1 MCAEKRI
8 ILVLYGK
15 SCSGKSTVAKKLAES
30 FSCPIRSASD
40 AVRARSKELGVSAS
54 DLPMGEHRK
63 IDEDTR
69 SVVQSSGG
77 SLVVEGSFL
86 DVLLS
91 DVGNVCRI
99 ELTCGD
105 DERQRRFVR
114 RSGQNGL
121 VERDK
126 DDDKL
131 RLALHGDRVAVP
143 AELTV
148 DTTSKAPDQIVKE
161 IIVWLRTNG
170 AEERG

>member
-1 MCAEKRI
+1 MCAQKRI

-15 SCSGKSTVAKKLAES
+15 CCSGKSTMAKKLAES

-40 AVRARSKELGVSAS
+40 AVRARSRDLGVSAS

-86 DVLLS
+86 DALLS

-105 DERQRRFVR
+105 DERRRRFVR
-114 RSGQNGL
+114 RTGQNGL
-121 VERDK
+121 VQRDE

-131 RLALHGDRVAVP
+131 RLALHGDHVGA
-143 AELTV
+143 AADLTV
-148 DTTSKAPDQIVKE
+148 DTTSKEPDQIAEE

-170 AEERG
+170 AEPG